1 MSEQQTS
8 PRGQA
13 SHERSGEAQRSRDM
27 VLTPVPAGSWPLM
40 LGLALAGLG
49 PLGGFLAGSMVGI
62 GERTDGTS
70 PVFSA
75 IYLYLFIGIAIGALG
90 VLMAG
95 FGGLRLYRDRKATET
110 TEAAQAA
117 EPA

>member
-1 MSEQQTS
+1 MSEQRTPVHEDNS
-8 PRGQA
+8 PPQA
-13 SHERSGEAQRSRDM
+13 GRSI

-62 GERTDGTS
+62 AES
-70 PVFSA
+70 PAGGGSAFSA
-75 IYLYLFIGIAIGALG
+75 IYLYLFIGIAIGAIG

-95 FGGLRLYRDRKATET
+95 FGGARLYRGRRTIE
-110 TEAAQAA
+110 EAEAPGTAA
-117 EPA
+117 

>member
-8 PRGQA
+8 PRGRA
-13 SHERSGEAQRSRDM
+13 SHERSGDAQRSRDM

-49 PLGGFLAGSMVGI
+49 PLGGFLAGSMAGI
-62 GERTDGTS
+62 AESTDGAS

-95 FGGLRLYRDRKATET
+95 FGGLRLYRDRKAAAAVEAGA
-110 TEAAQAA
+110 EAA
-117 EPA
+117 